1 MTKRNAKLF
10 LLLYHGLAGLSDT
23 ATGWLLL
30 IAPQWTLTLLGIRK
44 LPQPIEFASFV
55 GVFVLGV
62 GLAYLYAMRI
72 PMNAANAP
80 RWQTVW
86 VLTALTRTLVAAF
99 LVAQIAH
106 GGMEFAWFTVAVTD
120 GAMALVQWTGLAMR
134 WLDFAG

>member
-1 MTKRNAKLF
+1 MTKRGAQLC
-10 LLLYHGLAGLSDT
+10 LLLYQGLAGLSDT

-30 IAPQWTLTLLGIRK
+30 IAPQWTLTQMGIRK

-62 GLAYLYAMRI
+62 GLAYLYSMRI

-80 RWQTVW
+80 RWQTAW
-86 VLTALTRTLVAAF
+86 VLTALIRTLVAAF
-99 LVAQIAH
+99 LVAQILH
-106 GGMEFAWFTVAVTD
+106 GRMEFAWFTVAVAD
-120 GAMALVQWTGLAMR
+120 GALALIQWTGLAMR